1 MKCPKCW
8 GPVGTAL
15 NCFRWTRRSKNQF
28 EFSKTA
34 KAIEKIKKG
43 IKPLNFDAI
52 CNRPALPNSTIG
64 RFCKD
69 NPELAFYTGFE
80 MAVLQCG
87 ELLAKAQNDDKQS

>member
-1 MKCPKCW
+1 MSCRKCGAP
-8 GPVGTAL
+8 TAHAM
-15 NCFRWTRRSKNQF
+15 NCPFLAKPRFRYSKI
-28 EFSKTA
+28 A

-43 IKPLNFDAI
+43 IKCPDFNDV
-52 CNRPALPNSTIG
+52 CNKPMLPNSTIG

-87 ELLAKAQNDDKQS
+87 EILAKAQSDDK

>member
-1 MKCPKCW
+1 MSCKKCKGPTGCRKDSPFGIMIAPK
-8 GPVGTAL
+8 
-15 NCFRWTRRSKNQF
+15 FRY
-28 EFSKTA
+28 SKTA

-43 IKPLNFDAI
+43 IKCPDFNKI
-52 CNRPALPNSTIG
+52 CNFPALPNDTIG

-87 ELLAKAQNDDKQS
+87 ELLAKAEDDDK